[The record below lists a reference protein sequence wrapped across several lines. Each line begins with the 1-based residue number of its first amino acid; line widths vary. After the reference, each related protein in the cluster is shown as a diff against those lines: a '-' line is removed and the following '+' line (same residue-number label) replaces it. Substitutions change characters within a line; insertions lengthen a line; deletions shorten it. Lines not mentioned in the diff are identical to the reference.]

1 MSFLKRITATVSA
14 SMDSVVDRVEDHD
27 AVIESSIKECRQAA
41 ARTRVRL
48 VSVKRD
54 GEQLLNT
61 KSRLEKDIE
70 LWKSRALDAAGENE
84 ERAIQC
90 MKRKNLAES
99 RMVQTTDALALHLH
113 SEQKLVKNLASI
125 ESRISEISQKRNTM
139 RSRQS
144 VSEAMKIIHKLEGDS
159 SYAVDDTFD
168 RWESNLLEREI
179 ATESDHAMDHFENE
193 YIEQEELNSLKVEL
207 EELTRKKPGQDHE

>member
-41 ARTRVRL
+41 ARIRVRL
-48 VSVKRD
+48 VRVKRD
-54 GEQLLNT
+54 GEQLRNT
-61 KSRLEKDIE
+61 KSRLENDIT
-70 LWKSRALDAAGENE
+70 LWESRAIEAAGENE

-90 MKRKNLAES
+90 LKRKKLAES
-99 RMVQTTDALALHLH
+99 RMVQTKDVLALHLH
-113 SEQKLVKNLASI
+113 SEQKLVKNLAAI

-144 VSEAMKIIHKLEGDS
+144 VSEAMRIIHKLEGDS

-179 ATESDHAMDHFENE
+179 VTEEDYATDQFENE
-193 YIEQEELNSLKVEL
+193 YIEQEEMDSLKGEL
-207 EELTRKKPGQDHE
+207 KELTRKKPGQDHE